1 MQKLTKKLGVA
12 VLAFVA
18 AMAFSSVAFA
28 ATIGPDGTYETDADA
43 GDNTIT
49 IPKQIVFVND
59 EASSVREPNL
69 VYTYTL
75 SAADPSSATV
85 EDEDGVKAT
94 VKQGVIAAATSTTAT
109 VTYADTNHASASS
122 DGIADEKTFSFTF
135 DPTKFSAPGIYRYQ
149 IVESVSPTKA
159 SVGVTEA
166 PTYSNTRYLD
176 VYVQRTTTG
185 ASTMKIY
192 GYVLSEDTASTS
204 FKGNPTTENL
214 DKKSA
219 GFVNTSST
227 SGSQADVDVYETQNF
242 ELTKDVQGTLADPNN
257 NFPVSIALTPAS
269 GVTAPKLDVTL
280 ASGAVLNGTSTDT
293 LGTYITLGTLSGTV
307 KDDSKIT
314 LVGIPAG
321 STVAITETNNTPDS
335 YKVKAG
341 TSAGAVDLFAEA
353 TIASGANAGPT
364 STQTFTAKQV
374 AFITNTLDAISPT
387 GIVMRYGPFG
397 FMLAAG
403 IALLFV
409 ATRRREEDARA

>member
-1 MQKLTKKLGVA
+1 MYH
-12 VLAFVA
+12 
-18 AMAFSSVAFA
+18 SSV
-28 ATIGPDGTYETDADA
+28 
-43 GDNTIT
+43 
-49 IPKQIVFVND
+49 
-59 EASSVREPNL
+59 
-69 VYTYTL
+69 
-75 SAADPSSATV
+75 
-85 EDEDGVKAT
+85 
-94 VKQGVIAAATSTTAT
+94 TSK
-109 VTYADTNHASASS
+109 Y
-122 DGIADEKTFSFTF
+122 
-135 DPTKFSAPGIYRYQ
+135 
-149 IVESVSPTKA
+149 
-159 SVGVTEA
+159 
-166 PTYSNTRYLD
+166 
-176 VYVQRTTTG
+176 
-185 ASTMKIY
+185 
-192 GYVLSEDTASTS
+192 
-204 FKGNPTTENL
+204 
-214 DKKSA
+214 
-219 GFVNTSST
+219 FVNTSST